1 MPQFLS
7 FLLVRLSPNVMRGA
21 AYRSCGAVGT
31 AVEAALVMRG
41 WLSAAQETSWA
52 GLQRPIPG
60 DSQSSW
66 AGLKRP
72 TPGALSCGVQ
82 PIVFSFS
89 TASPM
94 LRVGAWICDNVALFC
109 ISQIPLF
116 SFSVPPPPF
125 QEPAVQP
132 QGVESIT
139 WAQGCDG

>member
-21 AYRSCGAVGT
+21 AYRGCGAVGT
-31 AVEAALVMRG
+31 AVEAALVMHG
-41 WLSAAQETSWA
+41 WQSVAQETSWA

-82 PIVFSFS
+82 PIVF
-89 TASPM
+89 PV
-94 LRVGAWICDNVALFC
+94 R
-109 ISQIPLF
+109 
-116 SFSVPPPPF
+116 PPPL
-125 QEPAVQP
+125 
-132 QGVESIT
+132 
-139 WAQGCDG
+139 C

>member
-1 MPQFLS
+1 MPQFPS

-21 AYRSCGAVGT
+21 AYRGCGAVGT

-41 WLSAAQETSWA
+41 WLSPAQETSWA

-82 PIVFSFS
+82 PIVF
-89 TASPM
+89 PV
-94 LRVGAWICDNVALFC
+94 R
-109 ISQIPLF
+109 PL
-116 SFSVPPPPF
+116 PL
-125 QEPAVQP
+125 
-132 QGVESIT
+132 
-139 WAQGCDG
+139 C